1 MKTNRNG
8 NHKYLKTS
16 QELQMLSS
24 VTINCQLTKIVINPG
39 VSIVSIV
46 INVANV
52 PMIAKYNIKIYIYL
66 PKTPEGWKQK
76 RKPQISIYQDLQM
89 MSGVLI
95 VS

>member
-39 VSIVSIV
+39 SQFRGEYFSK
-46 INVANV
+46 NL
-52 PMIAKYNIKIYIYL
+52 YFCTT
-66 PKTPEGWKQK
+66 PKKALQK
-76 RKPQISIYQDLQM
+76 KAAMQ
-89 MSGVLI
+89 
-95 VS
+95 

>member
-24 VTINCQLTKIVINPG
+24 VTINCQLTKIVITPG
-39 VSIVSIV
+39 VSIV

-66 PKTPEGWKQK
+66 PKTPEG
-76 RKPQISIYQDLQM
+76 
-89 MSGVLI
+89 
-95 VS
+95 

>member
-1 MKTNRNG
+1 MRI
-8 NHKYLKTS
+8 
-16 QELQMLSS
+16 LSS

-66 PKTPEGWKQK
+66 PKTPEG
-76 RKPQISIYQDLQM
+76 
-89 MSGVLI
+89 
-95 VS
+95 